1 MERMVRSN
9 TQYLAVVE
17 GSAIFG
23 TVSISDVIK
32 MRLERMSTL
41 VRDASEAVH
50 VERRVDHFA
59 RHLKSRQS
67 HA

>member
-17 GSAIFG
+17 SSAIFG

-41 VRDASEAVH
+41 VRGAPEAADI
-50 VERRVDHFA
+50 ERRVDHFT